1 MSLRGAAP
9 GKTTQATERWQRRR
23 TLPPL
28 RKSEPVRRIV
38 SARSGRPGSPRPAG
52 AVGRD
57 QDPPP
62 PLQAVTP
69 DLGVPRLFCSSLDPS
84 LQHNEIRQTYSG
96 DLDGATLTPIRTAAP
111 TRRPGTTPRG
121 SRLRAACLAD
131 IL

>member
-1 MSLRGAAP
+1 MPPRGAAP
-9 GKTTQATERWQRRR
+9 GRTTQATERRQRRR

-57 QDPPP
+57 LDPPP

-84 LQHNEIRQTYSG
+84 YASSPVLLMNLG
-96 DLDGATLTPIRTAAP
+96 DLSKNHEQHHAE
-111 TRRPGTTPRG
+111 RRNRADRG
-121 SRLRAACLAD
+121 
-131 IL
+131 